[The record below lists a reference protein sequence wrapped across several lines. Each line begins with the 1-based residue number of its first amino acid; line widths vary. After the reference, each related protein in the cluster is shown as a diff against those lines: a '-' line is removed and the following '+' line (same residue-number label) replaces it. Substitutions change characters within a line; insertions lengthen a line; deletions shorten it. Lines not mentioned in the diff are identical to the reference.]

1 MVVFFGCGE
10 SDTFYSQGR
19 AVWIRPVN
27 TRQNPWLTGVN
38 HFFLK
43 MEHWRGYALKMLK
56 SGRAKRSLA
65 PLVEPIWLE
74 WAALGGLLLF
84 AAWLLG
90 VRGVWGL
97 LLRSDPTGITLV
109 IIVLFCCATLWC
121 GARSR
126 ELHHQR
132 QALKEGANN
141 LAPLVLPSTTS
152 THDLIEHAAEPLSWA
167 AEYWRGVDSPRGD
180 TDAPLDL
187 LLEQTHGPHST
198 AWWVNGIQLK
208 LGLLGKVIGFSI
220 LALNIGQLQNFD
232 PAQSQELLKSLTTG
246 LGVAL
251 LTTMVGLVGNILLGL
266 QLTRLDRF
274 ADSLVADCQ
283 RYGLQRN
290 QLRRIGPSSALVD
303 P

>member
-1 MVVFFGCGE
+1 
-10 SDTFYSQGR
+10 
-19 AVWIRPVN
+19 
-27 TRQNPWLTGVN
+27 
-38 HFFLK
+38 
-43 MEHWRGYALKMLK
+43 MLK
-56 SGRAKRSLA
+56 NLEQDLLRPPLPLRAARSSAHDRLA
-65 PLVEPIWLE
+65 NIEPLWLE
-74 WAALGGLLLF
+74 WMALGGLLLF
-84 AAWLLG
+84 AGWLLG

-126 ELHHQR
+126 ELQLQR
-132 QALKEGANN
+132 RALHDGVTRGVGSYTGN
-141 LAPLVLPSTTS
+141 APS
-152 THDLIEHAAEPLSWA
+152 SWA
-167 AEYWRGVDSPRGD
+167 AEYWQGLKSNPADA
-180 TDAPLDL
+180 DAPLDL
-187 LLEQTHGPHST
+187 LLEHAHGPHGT

-220 LALNIGQLQNFD
+220 LALNIGQLQSFD
-232 PAQSQELLKSLTTG
+232 ASQSQELLKSLTTG

-283 RYGLQRN
+283 RYGLHRDAMN
-290 QLRRIGPSSALVD
+290 QQPDVVTR
-303 P
+303 